1 MNTLHYFAT
10 VYDFLHDRWEAKPT
24 QKIIALFLIF
34 IFVISIL
41 LVELNGLGVLPE
53 AVTVFIPLNHLAPV
67 TLVFSVILFLEII
80 ALLFT
85 TAYSISKTLCMQLEI
100 LALILLRNAF
110 KVVAAVNDVEKLAIP
125 HLTEIIV
132 SSTTGIILFICAVIG
147 RRLIIQLTD
156 ILPDEHQ
163 KLLYLY
169 VRKTI
174 AIFLLIGFIILC
186 IEKFYTLYVIHAPEH
201 FFESVYSMLIIF
213 DILILL
219 ISQYFIPSAFYMF
232 RNSAFVLCTLFVR
245 MALTADTYTMSALGL
260 IAGVY
265 TLFISW
271 ITRTMIQK
279 KLVE

>member
-1 MNTLHYFAT
+1 MNTLRYFAT
-10 VYDFLHDRWEAKPT
+10 VYDFLHSKWDAKST
-24 QKIIALFLIF
+24 QKIIAFLLILIF
-34 IFVISIL
+34 VLSVL
-41 LVELNGLGVLPE
+41 LVELNGSGILPKSV
-53 AVTVFIPLNHLAPV
+53 AVFIPQNHLAPI
-67 TLVFSVILFLEII
+67 TLVFSIVLFLEVI

-110 KVVAAVNDVEKLAIP
+110 KIVASANDVEKLALP
-125 HLTEIIV
+125 HFTEIIV

-147 RRLIIQLTD
+147 RRLTIQLAD
-156 ILPDEHQ
+156 ILSDERQ
-163 KLLYLY
+163 KLLYLHI
-169 VRKTI
+169 RKTI
-174 AIFLLIGFIILC
+174 AVFLLLWFVVLC
-186 IEKFYTLYVIHAPEH
+186 VEKFYTLYILHAPER
-201 FFESVYSMLIIF
+201 FFESIYSMLIIF

-245 MALTADTYTMSALGL
+245 MALTAETYTMSALGL
-260 IAGVY
+260 IAGIY

-271 ITRTMIQK
+271 ITRIMIQK